1 MIKNVKSAVHAPQVA
16 PARPLTEEEKKAK
29 ILQFLQQKRE
39 SFALNILCN
48 LCKTLGDDA
57 TNAQAKSLVGLSVEM
72 ADNLIGEL
80 YPLPEETKD
89 REDK

>member
-1 MIKNVKSAVHAPQVA
+1 MKNNIRPAGNA
-16 PARPLTEEEKKAK
+16 PAKPLTEAEKQAR
-29 ILQFLQQKRE
+29 IMQFLHQKRE

-72 ADNLIGEL
+72 AEELIERL

-89 REDK
+89 KEEKI